1 MATNRWQLKHKD
13 GTAVTNTAGVAV
25 VLDALTYSGQ
35 WMGETSVTVTIKSA
49 YPVNFLI
56 GDYIEYRGERFEV
69 NYDPGKI
76 KVSGAGSYG
85 EAFKYE
91 NVKLNSLKD
100 ELVRCEFFDIVLND
114 NNEHYT
120 TLPKFN
126 FYASCLDDLLDR
138 IQANLDEVY
147 GEGLWKI
154 YSRNYER
161 SVTDRGCD
169 SDKWKEIYGEGT
181 ADTEID
187 AKSITV
193 DNKTCWEALAL
204 VNSEWDINFVVRGRE
219 IYVDTVGVETS
230 AFKYG
235 KGNGLYE
242 IEQNADDSQAVIT
255 RLRAYGAS
263 TNLPTRY
270 YTSLAFDCFTNTS
283 NYRSYT
289 VGGKKQIAFL
299 TDIAR
304 GSGTWFRTALAENGS
319 GLNTF
324 NVNVKAGDYK
334 VAALIYTY
342 KIDGVEYCEMTV
354 TQSDEQD
361 AATVEAFLT
370 ALKATNK
377 LYFTSG
383 INKENFDAAHKDVKT
398 ELPATLAID
407 RLMLPG
413 FPLKTLAEW
422 WNEQSDAKKAEL
434 NPNGNEHIFSGTAL
448 RPYIDALS
456 IEDIGLRSASVFFD
470 TEDKANGIDEI
481 YPTIEDMTVDGVAVD
496 EIDIAEAVTDNGVFK
511 DDQTVP
517 AARVWLKPEVNF
529 DINDLKDTDF
539 AICMKTGKCA
549 GREFSVTGSV
559 KESGRWKLT
568 LKRVKD
574 DALDL
579 WFPYN
584 DYNIA
589 AGDKFVLTGIE
600 LPDAYV
606 EAASEK
612 LLKYALLYLD
622 KNCKTRYT
630 YTPKVDEIYMAR
642 QHDAAIADTTGA
654 TKSLHDTIK
663 EGDVM
668 VMQDDDLGLDV
679 AMTID
684 TLSITENAENI
695 PTYEITL
702 KETQDVGSIQKMQ
715 AQIDTLTSY
724 NSAGTTVAQAKN
736 IVKTEGSKYFLS
748 KMNADSA
755 AGLIR
760 FLAGIGFGETG
771 DLGISEQ
778 GAAVLSSLASAAF
791 DTDTQTGFGIVDRGD
806 GKYRMSITDL
816 VVWGQAVFHQ
826 LEIRK
831 LSYIG
836 GNAVLSG
843 AGSTIV
849 KTEEVTDGT
858 NVTGYKCWLLSDDG
872 TTATQNTWEVGD
884 QARCQTFNIK
894 AGTYT
899 DVKNRSYWRLV
910 TELSTED
917 EVLTDDDGNVLYDGH
932 KFCWIILSATD
943 CEANSDVPE
952 EGDVI
957 VLDGNRNTDGMSASR
972 QNVLMLES
980 SGDDAPRI
988 ASYRGVSQFT
998 HTGKTVF
1005 SLSANGFEVNAAYFK
1020 LTSASGSAVQLKTY
1034 RGTWA
1039 NGTTYYYYD
1048 EVDYGGEIWLC
1059 TTTSTQGVTS
1069 KPTEGSDWHREV
1081 TKGSDGTSVTIKG
1094 SLDSTDQL
1102 PTSGNTNGDCYIID
1116 GNLWVYT
1123 GSTASG
1129 AVNGFVNAGQIKG
1142 DKGDPGDSGSDSI
1155 AIMVTPQTIVHKK
1168 QSTKT
1173 TYKVAV
1179 RVYEGGTELAY
1190 GTGGNTDG
1198 TFVVSKPSGTLPTGL
1213 LWGYTITDGVFYH
1226 VFAVTADATPSFDTK
1241 FTVTVMRN
1249 GEEEY
1254 TVDYSITSV
1263 SDGEQGEKGDDA
1275 IEITATPAS
1284 LVFDSGSDGIVSAST
1299 LAAKSVQIGIT
1310 QGGAAYTGTA
1320 TYAIDTGKNVNC
1332 AASVTS
1338 GGVLKITKITTQAV
1352 SGNTLSSQSG
1362 TAAVTVTLDT
1372 GEVRKVF
1379 VPWTANVV
1387 KYVGQLYADNQT
1399 FNTTITEL
1407 HGTVDRQGTDITTMQ
1422 SSINQNATAI
1432 SLRVT
1437 KDDLLTAG
1445 IDIEN
1450 EKVSV
1455 TANQF
1460 EVKNTAGT
1468 VTAKVNA
1475 SGQLEVASGLFKGFV
1490 MKDITD
1496 ITPDNIES
1504 MATVSSSGYMEL
1516 DYTKTGSFIRFS
1528 GAIKTKYGDT
1538 YPVIVLPSTAT
1549 ASSLKKGLS
1558 ECLKYIG
1565 QWIVISN
1572 NTDDNATIMVQGG
1585 GTITSTNSAA
1595 MYNYIEKGKIAVL
1608 KCELTYTTKGVLGVV
1623 WNGWIGTAG

>member
-1 MATNRWQLKHKD
+1 MKHKD
-13 GTAVTNTAGVAV
+13 GTAVTDTAGNAV
-25 VLDALTYSGQ
+25 VLDALSYSGQ
-35 WMGETSVTVTIKSA
+35 WMGETSVTVTVKSA
-49 YPVNFLI
+49 YPVKFSI

-76 KVSGAGSYG
+76 KVSSAGSYG

-91 NVKLNSLKD
+91 SVKLNSLKD

-126 FYASCLDDLLDR
+126 FYVSCLDDLLDR

-147 GEGLWKI
+147 GKGLWKI
-154 YSRNYER
+154 YSRNRSR

-169 SDKWKEIYGEGT
+169 GDTWNDIYGEGT

-219 IYVDTVGVETS
+219 IYVDTVGTTTS

-255 RLRAYGAS
+255 RLRAYGSS

-270 YTSLAFDCFTNTS
+270 YTSSVFTCFATVSGCNI
-283 NYRSYT
+283 YT
-289 VGGKKQIAFL
+289 ILGKRQMRFI
-299 TDIAR
+299 TDIPIT
-304 GSGTWFRTALAENGS
+304 GYTWFSISMSGNGS
-319 GLNTF
+319 GMRTY
-324 NVNVKAGDYK
+324 NVKIKAGDYK
-334 VAALIYTY
+334 VAALVYTY
-342 KIDGVEYCEMTV
+342 PTEGAEYCEMTV
-354 TQSDEQD
+354 TQSDAQD
-361 AATVEAFLT
+361 AATIDAFYEAV
-370 ALKATNK
+370 KATNK
-377 LYFTSG
+377 VYFASG
-383 INKENFDAAHKDVKT
+383 INKENFDAAHKDVKA

-413 FPLKTLAEW
+413 FPTKTLSEW
-422 WNEQSDAKKAEL
+422 WNEQTDAKKAEL
-434 NPNGNEHIFSGTAL
+434 NPNGGEHIFSGTAL

-456 IEDIGLRSASVFFD
+456 IEDIGVRSSSVFFD
-470 TEDKANGIDEI
+470 TDDKKNGIEEI
-481 YPTIEDMTVDGVAVD
+481 YPTIEDMTVDGVAID
-496 EIDIAEAVTDNGVFK
+496 EIGEAEAVTDNGVFK
-511 DDQTVP
+511 DGQTVP
-517 AARVWLKPEVNF
+517 AARVWLKSEVNF

-539 AICMKTGKCA
+539 KICMKTGMCA

-559 KESGRWKLT
+559 KENGRWKLT
-568 LKRVKD
+568 LQREKD

-579 WFPYN
+579 WFPYK

-589 AGDKFVLTGIE
+589 DGDKFVLTGIE
-600 LPDAYV
+600 LPDSYV

-642 QHDAAIADTTGA
+642 QHDEAVADATGA
-654 TKSLHDTIK
+654 TKSLHDTLK

-668 VMQDDDLGLDV
+668 VMQDEDLGLDV

-684 TLSITENAENI
+684 SLSITENSDKI

-715 AQIDTLTSY
+715 AQIDTLATY
-724 NSAGTTVAQAKN
+724 NTAGTTVAQAKN
-736 IVKTEGSKYFLS
+736 IVKSEGSKYFLS
-748 KMNADSA
+748 KMDNDAA

-760 FLAGIGFGETG
+760 FLSGIGFGESS
-771 DLGISEQ
+771 DFGISAH
-778 GAAVLSSLASAAF
+778 GAAILQSLASAAF
-791 DTDTQTGFGIVDRGD
+791 DADTQTGFGIVDRGD

-816 VVWGQAVFHQ
+816 LVWGQAVFHQ

-849 KTEEVTDGT
+849 KTEEVTSGT
-858 NVTGYKCWLLSDDG
+858 DVTGYKCWLLADDG
-872 TTATQNTWEVGD
+872 TTATQNAWEVGD

-894 AGTYT
+894 AGSYT

-910 TELSTED
+910 TEKSTDD
-917 EVLTDDDGNVLYDGH
+917 EVLTDDDGNVLYDGR

-943 CEANSDVPE
+943 CEAGSDAPA

-957 VLDGNRNTDGMSASR
+957 VLDGNRNTDGTSASR

-988 ASYRGVSQFT
+988 ASYRGVSQYT
-998 HTGKTVF
+998 HAGKTVF
-1005 SLSANGFEVNAAYFK
+1005 SLSAAGFEVNSQYFK
-1020 LTSASGSAVQLKTY
+1020 LTSPSGSLVQLKTY

-1039 NGTTYYYYD
+1039 RGMTYYYYD

-1059 TTTSTQGVTS
+1059 VTASTSGVTS
-1069 KPTEGSDWHREV
+1069 KPAEGSDWHREV
-1081 TKGSDGTSVTIKG
+1081 TKGTDGTSVTIKG
-1094 SLDSTDQL
+1094 SLENTSQL
-1102 PTSGNTNGDCYIID
+1102 PTSGNANGDCYIID
-1116 GNLWVYT
+1116 GNLWIYT

-1129 AVNGFVNAGQIKG
+1129 AVNGFVNVGQIKG
-1142 DKGDPGDSGSDSI
+1142 DKGDKGNDGSDGI
-1155 AIMVTPQTIVHKK
+1155 AITVTPATIVHKK
-1168 QSTKT
+1168 QSTRV

-1179 RVYEGGTELAY
+1179 KVYEGGTALAY
-1190 GTGGNTDG
+1190 NTDG
-1198 TFVVSKPSGTLPTGL
+1198 ETDRTFYVGRPEGTLPTGL
-1213 LWGYTITDGVFYH
+1213 GWGFTTSDTEFDH
-1226 VFAVTADATPSFDTK
+1226 VFGVKADATPSFDTT
-1241 FTVTVMRN
+1241 FTVTVVRD
-1249 GEEEY
+1249 GEQETY
-1254 TVDYSITSV
+1254 TMNYSIKTV
-1263 SDGEQGEKGDDA
+1263 SDGEQGDKGDDA
-1275 IEITATPAS
+1275 IEIVATPSS
-1284 LVFDSGSDGIVSAST
+1284 LVFDSGSDGLVSAAT
-1299 LAAKSVQIGIT
+1299 LAAKSVQLSIT
-1310 QGGAAYTGTA
+1310 QGGAAYTGTT
-1320 TYAIDTGKNVNC
+1320 TYAIDTEKTVNC
-1332 AASVTS
+1332 SASVTS
-1338 GGVLKITKITTQAV
+1338 GGLVRITDITKQTV
-1352 SGNTLSSQSG
+1352 SGNTLSNQSG
-1362 TAAVTVTLDT
+1362 TAAVTVTLGT

-1387 KYVGQLYADNQT
+1387 KYVGQLYADNKT
-1399 FNTTITEL
+1399 FNSTLTEMK
-1407 HGTVDRQGTDITTMQ
+1407 GTVSSQGVSIEKMQ
-1422 SSINQNATAI
+1422 SSIAQNASAI

-1460 EVKNTAGT
+1460 EVKNADGT
-1468 VTAKVNA
+1468 VTASVNA
-1475 SGQLEVASGLFKGFV
+1475 DGRLEVGSGLFKGFV
-1490 MKDITD
+1490 MKEITD
-1496 ITPDNIES
+1496 ITPDNIEDLVK
-1504 MATVSSSGYMEL
+1504 TSSGGYMEL
-1516 DYTKTGSFIRFS
+1516 DYTKTGSFVRFS
-1528 GAIKTKYGDT
+1528 GDIKTKYGDT
-1538 YPVIVLPSTAT
+1538 YPVVVLPSTAV
-1549 ASSLKKGLS
+1549 AASLKKGLG

-1565 QWIVISN
+1565 QWFVVSN
-1572 NTDDNATIMVQGG
+1572 NTSDNATIMVQGG
-1585 GTITSTNSAA
+1585 GTITTASSAA
-1595 MYNYIEKGKIAVL
+1595 MYNYIEKGKYAVL
-1608 KCELTYTTKGVLGVV
+1608 KCELTYTKGVLGVV